1 MFDHPLICTFSWII
15 YDVFD
20 VYNNGYDLGG
30 QLRIEFDRK
39 LIIIS
44 DGRAISTKS
53 LLYPKVVRRKKLNDV
68 VLRIGLMVSFKDE
81 KRR

>member
-1 MFDHPLICTFSWII
+1 M
-15 YDVFD
+15 FD

-68 VLRIGLMVSFKDE
+68 VLRIGLMVSFKYE